1 LLFLRLLLRTLCA
14 HPDLVHIST
23 WPPLAPALSVYNL
36 GRRTILTSTLHPTQL
51 PANINDTRASADI
64 QSITSSPVTA
74 PRHLHSAYA
83 PDTLRIQGI
92 STKPRP

>member
-23 WPPLAPALSVYNL
+23 WPPLA
-36 GRRTILTSTLHPTQL
+36 LHPTQL

-64 QSITSSPVTA
+64 QSITSSPVTV